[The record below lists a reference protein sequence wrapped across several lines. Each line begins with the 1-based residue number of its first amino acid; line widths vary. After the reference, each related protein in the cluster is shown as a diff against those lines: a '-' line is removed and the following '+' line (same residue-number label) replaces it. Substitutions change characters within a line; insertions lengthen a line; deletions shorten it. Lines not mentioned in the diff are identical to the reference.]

1 MLRIQNFT
9 FKNENL
15 ILYFFF
21 FFFFLTTMY
30 ASMHFELKKK
40 NFKVLTNS
48 DNILKT
54 TGIILVKLLKLQ
66 GILG

>member
-1 MLRIQNFT
+1 
-9 FKNENL
+9 
-15 ILYFFF
+15 
-21 FFFFLTTMY
+21 MY